1 MDIQHVTE
9 TLNTNLFTWRISKH
23 KSGQRESDVNK
34 QLVLRPRLRL
44 N

>member
-1 MDIQHVTE
+1 MDTQPATE
-9 TLNTNLFTWRISKH
+9 ALNANLFTWRVSQSKNGQH
-23 KSGQRESDVNK
+23 KSEVNK

>member
-1 MDIQHVTE
+1 MDTQPVTE
-9 TLNTNLFTWRISKH
+9 TLNTNLFTWRVSQH
-23 KSGQRESDVNK
+23 KNGQHESEVNK